1 MAGFSERA
9 LGMAGGTIGL
19 ATIAAWLG
27 LVHSSAPQ
35 TGGIVIVERV
45 TIAPE

>member
-9 LGMAGGTIGL
+9 LGMAGETIGL

-35 TGGIVIVERV
+35 TRGDSDCR
-45 TIAPE
+45 ASHDCP